1 MYSVSCI
8 QGYTLKERPLLGGG
22 FLNSCIIIIAKP
34 LNLSNHANTHL

>member
-8 QGYTLKERPLLGGG
+8 QGSNFKERPLLGGG
-22 FLNSCIIIIAKP
+22 FLNSCIIIVAKP